1 MSKEVAAA
9 ILTQAY
15 FECSPTAA
23 DRVNREVQ
31 ADPAKG
37 VAPAAGGI
45 ASVVG
50 TYAKVLEMM
59 GKLGAAKSS

>member
-9 ILTQAY
+9 ILTQVY
-15 FECSPTAA
+15 FKCSPTAA

-37 VAPAAGGI
+37 VSPAAGAI
-45 ASVVG
+45 APVVL
-50 TYAKVLEMM
+50 TYAKVLEMIE
-59 GKLGAAKSS
+59 KLAPQKS